1 MFVNWLLWVLLL
13 VGSLEVMGFVVFLS
27 LALLVVLV
35 FLLVMVGFLGAL
47 KEFDSTEKH
56 LHTLHDLVIGGIY
69 RLVLKFGRD

>member
-1 MFVNWLLWVLLL
+1 MFVNWLLIVLLMIGFL
-13 VGSLEVMGFVVFLS
+13 GVMGFVVFLF

-35 FLLVMVGFLGAL
+35 FSVRVGFLGAL

-56 LHTLHDLVIGGIY
+56 LHTLQDLVVRGVY